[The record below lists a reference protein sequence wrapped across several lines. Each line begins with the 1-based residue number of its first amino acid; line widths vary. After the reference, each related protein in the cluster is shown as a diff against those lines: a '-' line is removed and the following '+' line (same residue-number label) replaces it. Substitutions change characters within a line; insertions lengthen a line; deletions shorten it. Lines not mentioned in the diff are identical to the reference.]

1 MGLFTFRVDDKG
13 QIVNESG
20 EGYTVEDGKLTIV
33 ANDTPIEAKIVKT
46 DKDGIS
52 LPGATFTIT
61 NTADADDVKTV
72 TTDENGSFELDS
84 HWLVAGNTYT
94 IEETSAPDTYELAG
108 KATFKVM
115 DDGSIVFLN
124 DDDDDPT
131 TAIKGEGGSG
141 AYLSTNDEGVAVIT
155 ATDTG
160 IAVQLTKVAKGG
172 TPTLAGAV
180 FELAENGA
188 VIDTLELGD
197 AGMTALP
204 GLVAGHT
211 YTLTETVAP
220 AGFELNGTPYEFTVK
235 ADGTIE
241 ADDQAGYSFDGDAT
255 ITITAED
262 TPIEVALNK
271 ADLGDELLEG
281 AVFEIAG
288 TFADG
293 TGKPGDAAPRT
304 LTLEN
309 GTITIEN
316 LIATRDGGTEYVYE
330 LTEKTAPAG
339 YELVDPFR
347 FTVDVDGNVVPVDDE
362 RPDTDSSGY
371 DVEGDALTAHDTP
384 VEAKL
389 VKVDEAD
396 EPLPGAIFEIT
407 GTFAGDLADQ
417 DSLMLE
423 ATADDGT
430 VTIPTAVL
438 IAGNTYT
445 VREVTAPAGYELAG
459 TATFTVNA
467 DGTLTFTDADGDGS
481 ADIVDGTGTYVTD
494 ESDGVAVITATDVL
508 AELTV
513 SKINGESSLLPGAT
527 ITLTEVLAEDAPE
540 GAQPQS
546 FQATTDETG
555 TVTFTGLVAGT
566 TYELAETAA
575 PAGYERVEETML
587 VIVQPD
593 GTVVAASDTT
603 SPAFTIGQDGES
615 ISILNQQVGITLVK
629 RDAQGHG
636 LVGAE
641 FTMTGEFPD
650 GTAERTFVSDEYGVV
665 FGELSLIG
673 SAEGTPYVLT
683 ETKAPAGY
691 ELLAP
696 VTILVFEDGTVAVDD
711 STTQAPLEQI
721 AVSNDDATSMIAFE
735 DTAIELTFTKTDAA
749 GNALAG
755 ATFHVT
761 GTFADGSTE
770 CTVVSSDDGTI
781 DLPQLVAGETYTVE
795 ETDTPTG
802 YLLIEGTFSFTVT
815 EDGMIEAESTATSQL
830 FGGWTAGYAVSDDGL
845 TLTAI
850 NVAAPDEQL
859 PGDLPTTGDS
869 ARFVGLIAAAGV
881 VLLGAGLAYRH
892 RRKFADKR

>member
-1 MGLFTFRVDDKG
+1 MGLFTFQVDDKG

-46 DKDGIS
+46 DKDGNS
-52 LPGATFTIT
+52 LSGATFTIT
-61 NTADADDVKTV
+61 NTADADDVRTV
-72 TTDENGSFELDS
+72 ETDEYGSIELDP

-108 KATFKVM
+108 KATFEVK

-124 DDDDDPT
+124 DDDGDPT
-131 TAIKGEGGSG
+131 TAIKGENGSG
-141 AYLSTNDEGVAVIT
+141 TYLSTNDEGVAVIT

-172 TPTLAGAV
+172 ASPLAGAV
-180 FELAENGA
+180 FELAENGEVIA
-188 VIDTLELGD
+188 VLPLSD

-262 TPIEVALNK
+262 TPIEVTLNK

-293 TGKPGDAAPRT
+293 TGQPGDAAPRT

-362 RPDTDSSGY
+362 RPDADSAGY
-371 DVEGDALTAHDTP
+371 DVEDDALTAHDAP

-417 DSLMLE
+417 DSLTIG
-423 ATADDGT
+423 ATTDDGT
-430 VTIPTAVL
+430 VTIPAAVL

-445 VREVTAPAGYELAG
+445 VREVTAL
-459 TATFTVNA
+459 
-467 DGTLTFTDADGDGS
+467 
-481 ADIVDGTGTYVTD
+481 
-494 ESDGVAVITATDVL
+494 
-508 AELTV
+508 
-513 SKINGESSLLPGAT
+513 
-527 ITLTEVLAEDAPE
+527 
-540 GAQPQS
+540 
-546 FQATTDETG
+546 
-555 TVTFTGLVAGT
+555 
-566 TYELAETAA
+566 
-575 PAGYERVEETML
+575 R
-587 VIVQPD
+587 
-593 GTVVAASDTT
+593 
-603 SPAFTIGQDGES
+603 
-615 ISILNQQVGITLVK
+615 
-629 RDAQGHG
+629 
-636 LVGAE
+636 
-641 FTMTGEFPD
+641 
-650 GTAERTFVSDEYGVV
+650 
-665 FGELSLIG
+665 
-673 SAEGTPYVLT
+673 
-683 ETKAPAGY
+683 
-691 ELLAP
+691 
-696 VTILVFEDGTVAVDD
+696 
-711 STTQAPLEQI
+711 
-721 AVSNDDATSMIAFE
+721 ATSLPVRPRSPSMP
-735 DTAIELTFTKTDAA
+735 TA
-749 GNALAG
+749 
-755 ATFHVT
+755 
-761 GTFADGSTE
+761 
-770 CTVVSSDDGTI
+770 
-781 DLPQLVAGETYTVE
+781 P
-795 ETDTPTG
+795 
-802 YLLIEGTFSFTVT
+802 
-815 EDGMIEAESTATSQL
+815 
-830 FGGWTAGYAVSDDGL
+830 
-845 TLTAI
+845 
-850 NVAAPDEQL
+850 
-859 PGDLPTTGDS
+859 
-869 ARFVGLIAAAGV
+869 
-881 VLLGAGLAYRH
+881 
-892 RRKFADKR
+892 